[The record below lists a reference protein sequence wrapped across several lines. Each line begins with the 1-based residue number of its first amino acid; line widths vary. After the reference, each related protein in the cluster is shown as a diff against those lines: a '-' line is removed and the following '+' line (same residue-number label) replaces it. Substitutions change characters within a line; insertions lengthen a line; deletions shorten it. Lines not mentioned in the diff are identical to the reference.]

1 LNGYVDSKVEQNYS
15 DDEETYEVSDLKVL
29 HLVSKDKQGV
39 ARPQN
44 AKLIKLLVQIRFPVL
59 IGLELNYVDQVQL

>member
-1 LNGYVDSKVEQNYS
+1 MNGYVDSKVEQNYR
-15 DDEETYEVSDLKVL
+15 DDEETYEVSDSIVL

-39 ARPQN
+39 ARRQN
-44 AKLIKLLVQIRFPVL
+44 AKLIKCLVQIRFPVL